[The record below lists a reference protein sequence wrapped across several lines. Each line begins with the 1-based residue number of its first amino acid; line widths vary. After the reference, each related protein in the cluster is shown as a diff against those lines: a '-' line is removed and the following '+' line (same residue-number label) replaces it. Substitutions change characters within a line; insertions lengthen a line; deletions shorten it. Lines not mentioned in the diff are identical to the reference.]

1 MIAWMLAFVVAN
13 VLDYKESRVAEVQYN
28 SSEGPESLSMSN
40 AVSTK
45 HGIVLKSSS
54 EKGSLVT
61 FNNRNPSDNWSFS
74 FITTVPSFSPYEFAG
89 VYLWYTKSKIE
100 EGSFRGAQ
108 RNFDGMMAGIEFSGK
123 SVELV
128 LAANDG
134 KPDVDDPVIFRDSV
148 NHKRFTGLS
157 ELMLKVISTK
167 KNFRIEIYNG
177 DRLLYDNLRFREA
190 DGLGNRLSGKYFG
203 ITSHYQNVPHDKKF
217 ILKSAVLNERHEY
230 DSYDP
235 LHTKSPQVR
244 TEPRMFD
251 EVMHS
256 NKDTRHLISSI
267 EHYIEYIKTIVGDP
281 AGQPILEAASEIR
294 NDVETQMRILKELL
308 RHVSNAIE
316 NDDTEAI
323 EDLSLRVEEAGMKL
337 NGMHNGLKNIG
348 SLLSAVEKSSTATFR
363 TLFVS
368 IVVLSGLATLLLA
381 LEKYHSRSK
390 P

>member
-1 MIAWMLAFVVAN
+1 MMMWLLAFVAASAP
-13 VLDYKESRVAEVQYN
+13 DYKEFRVSEVQYN
-28 SSEGPESLSMSN
+28 SNEGTESLTVNN

-54 EKGSLVT
+54 EKGSLVA
-61 FNNRNPSDNWSFS
+61 FNNRNPSDDWSFS
-74 FITTVPSFSPYEFAG
+74 FTATIPSFSPSQFAG
-89 VYLWYTKSKIE
+89 VYLWYTSSKIE

-108 RNFDGMMAGIEFSGK
+108 GNFDGMMAGIEFSGK

-128 LAANDG
+128 LAANNG
-134 KPDVDDPVIFRDSV
+134 KPDVDDPIIFRDSV
-148 NHKRFTGLS
+148 NHKRFADAN
-157 ELMLKVISTK
+157 ELTVKVISTR

-177 DRLLYDNLRFREA
+177 DNLLYDNLRFREA

-203 ITSHYQNVPHDKKF
+203 ITSYYQNVPHNKKF
-217 ILKSAVLNERHEY
+217 ILKSAVLNERHES

-235 LHTKSPQVR
+235 LHTRSLPVS

-267 EHYIEYIKTIVGDP
+267 EHYMEYIKTIVGNP

-294 NDVETQMRILKELL
+294 TDVETQIRTLKELMK
-308 RHVSNAIE
+308 HVSSSME
-316 NDDTEAI
+316 DDDAEAI
-323 EDLSLRVEEAGMKL
+323 EDLSLRVEEAIMKL
-337 NGMHNGLKNIG
+337 NGMHTGLRNIDE
-348 SLLSAVEKSSTATFR
+348 LLAAIEKSNTATFR
-363 TLFVS
+363 TLFIS
-368 IVVLSGLATLLLA
+368 IIVLSGLATLLLA
-381 LEKYHSRSK
+381 LEKYSSRSK